1 MTFEE
6 KLVKTIQK
14 IKEMDQDDYTNFML
28 KTLEGSL
35 DIARRNKMLV
45 ACEMCGGVFEIDN
58 DYFKYRSGNP
68 EQQFFCKKCLKTMGV
83 KNENFYS

>member
-6 KLVKTIQK
+6 KLIKTIQK

-35 DIARRNKMLV
+35 DIVRRNKMLV
-45 ACEMCGGVFEIDN
+45 VCEICGGVFEVDN
-58 DYFKYRSGNP
+58 DYFEGNFD
-68 EQQFFCKKCLKTMGV
+68 EQYFCGACLKD
-83 KNENFYS
+83 NEEDNW